1 MEESVIKELLK
12 TKGEYLFHREGQELE
27 FKEQFN
33 LAGLADYFRDFA
45 AFANNRGG
53 YLIFGVKD
61 SPRMPK
67 GLNETSLAQFE
78 KIDPEKIT
86 GYLLE
91 IFSSDIRWA
100 QQTIKITN
108 KTFGVFYVHEASN
121 KPVIAKKDEGREQII
136 KSGEIY
142 YRYGGRTQKIQY
154 AELENIIDKRV
165 EKNNKQWLDLM
176 AKIGKAGPHNAA
188 ILDTKKG
195 LIEKDDSRILV
206 LDEDLIDK
214 MKFVKEGGF
223 VEKKGAATLKL
234 IGDVIPVDKVEVVRK
249 VKENLIKEYP
259 LSALELVD
267 EVKKKLP
274 YIKQGLIWKA
284 IKENDL
290 KNNLDYSVFNFRN
303 KKQEDEY
310 KNTGRLKK
318 TIPSIYKQKAV
329 DYLVNVLKTNN
340 N

>member
-1 MEESVIKELLK
+1 MNETVIKELLK
-12 TKGEYLFHREGQELE
+12 PKGRYLFHREGQELE

-33 LAGLADYFRDFA
+33 LAGLADYFKDFA

-61 SPRMPK
+61 SPRTPI
-67 GLNETSLAQFE
+67 GLNEAALAQFE

-91 IFSSDIRWA
+91 IFSSDIRWE
-100 QQTIKITN
+100 QQSIKISN
-108 KTFGVFYVHEASN
+108 KTFGVFYIHEASN
-121 KPVIAKKDEGREQII
+121 KPVIAKKDEGREQIL
-136 KSGEIY
+136 KNGEVY

-154 AELENIIDKRV
+154 AELENIINKKI

-195 LIEKDDSRILV
+195 FIEKDDSRILV
-206 LDEDLIDK
+206 LDEDLVNK
-214 MKFVKEGGF
+214 MKFVKQGEF
-223 VEKKGAATLKL
+223 VEKKGEATLKL
-234 IGDVIPVDKVEVVRK
+234 IGDVIPVDKVEVIKK

-267 EVKKKLP
+267 EVKRKLP

-290 KNNLDYSVFNFRN
+290 KNNLDYSAFNFRN

-310 KNTGRLKK
+310 KNTGRLRK

-329 DYLVNVLKTNN
+329 DYLVNVLKTINK
-340 N
+340 